1 VSEVSDI
8 HLRPL
13 VCTWRGTALVSC
25 LKILSLAVVIETSAL
40 RNCDQKRTKVVAAMM
55 ESERPS
61 AAAIGGP
68 VNPRMRLVRAAAFR

>member
-1 VSEVSDI
+1 
-8 HLRPL
+8 
-13 VCTWRGTALVSC
+13 
-25 LKILSLAVVIETSAL
+25 LKILSLSVVIETLAL

-68 VNPRMRLVRAAAFR
+68 VNPMTRLVRAAAFR

>member
-1 VSEVSDI
+1 
-8 HLRPL
+8 
-13 VCTWRGTALVSC
+13 
-25 LKILSLAVVIETSAL
+25 
-40 RNCDQKRTKVVAAMM
+40 MM